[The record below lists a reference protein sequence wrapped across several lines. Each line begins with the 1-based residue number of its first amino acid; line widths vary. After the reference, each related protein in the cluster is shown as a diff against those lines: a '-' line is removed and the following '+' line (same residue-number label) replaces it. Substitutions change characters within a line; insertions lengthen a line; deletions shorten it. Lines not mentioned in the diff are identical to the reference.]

1 MLVMTLS
8 NDSDNNVWYLLYQQI
23 WDLRIRM
30 FDLFEGSLHIVGRII
45 FDLGPKI

>member
-1 MLVMTLS
+1 MIQIIMFGIS
-8 NDSDNNVWYLLYQQI
+8 FYQQI

-30 FDLFEGSLHIVGRII
+30 FDLFEGSLHIVGRIM